1 MPPGGY
7 RRVVGSERDMSYPP
21 GDRPPSVYPAYPGS
35 GEPRPARPPLTKR
48 MRTVH
53 WIAIDCVV
61 GGFLAICSAATTGGI
76 VGHARLPLILLM
88 MVVIFIPVALRR
100 RAPVVAFGALVILG
114 VLLAGLPPSAPA
126 LIFVAAAFVLYT
138 VTVEGRKRTG
148 AAALGLMLAV
158 LVVLT
163 AAGHNSRRAEA
174 GAVFV
179 PIALANV
186 IAWMTGYSVRQRR
199 LYVVTLQHQAASSAV
214 AEERLRIARELHDV
228 VAHSMSVI
236 AVQAGYGQ
244 YVIDASPDG
253 AREALGAI
261 QATSRD
267 ALEEMRRM
275 LGVLRQQD
283 MTASPTRIDPAPGQ
297 APPSGGA
304 QPRQAPLAPAP
315 GLAGLDRLIERTCG
329 AGVRVRREVCGHPR
343 PAPAGVDLSAYRIIQ
358 EALTNVVR
366 HAGTGASCVVS
377 VGYTDADL
385 VIRVTD
391 DGGLPVTLPS
401 VSVATAGS
409 GHGIIGMRERVHL
422 CGGTFRAGPLPAGGF
437 EVMAALPLPASSLLP
452 TDRRAAGPLA
462 SAASATG
469 TGSAS
474 TDLRDVAA
482 AAVPVTAAAAVAP
495 LRPVAAASS
504 ATGATGDGNRG

>member
-1 MPPGGY
+1 
-7 RRVVGSERDMSYPP
+7 
-21 GDRPPSVYPAYPGS
+21 
-35 GEPRPARPPLTKR
+35 
-48 MRTVH
+48 MRLVH

-61 GGFLAICSAATTGGI
+61 GGFLAIFGVATIGGSLPR
-76 VGHARLPLILLM
+76 HARLPLILLTM
-88 MVVIFIPVALRR
+88 AVIFIPVALRR
-100 RAPVVAFGALVILG
+100 RAPVAAFGGLVILG
-114 VLLAGLPPSAPA
+114 VLLSGLAPA
-126 LIFVAAAFVLYT
+126 VPAAIFVAAAFVLYT

-158 LVVLT
+158 MVALT
-163 AAGHNSRRAEA
+163 AAGHDSRRDV
-174 GAVFV
+174 GAAFV
-179 PIALANV
+179 PVALANV

-244 YVIDASPDG
+244 YVIDASPDD
-253 AREALGAI
+253 ARDALGAI

-283 MTASPTRIDPAPGQ
+283 VRSSPARIDPGPGQ

-315 GLAGLDRLIERTCG
+315 GLAGLDRLIERTRG
-329 AGVRVRREVCGHPR
+329 AGVRVTLEVSGHPR

-366 HAGTGASCVVS
+366 HAGTSSSCL
-377 VGYTDADL
+377 VGVCYTDADL

-391 DGGLPVTLPS
+391 DGGLPVVFPS
-401 VSVATAGS
+401 VGVAAGGS

-422 CGGTFRAGPLPAGGF
+422 CGGTFSAGPRPDGGGF
-437 EVMAALPLPASSLLP
+437 QVTAALPLPATALRTDGGSRADGSS
-452 TDRRAAGPLA
+452 RAEGGAGAAAGSW
-462 SAASATG
+462 SAG
-469 TGSAS
+469 TLPAGSS
-474 TDLRDVAA
+474 AA
-482 AAVPVTAAAAVAP
+482 AASITPSPWPGSPAV
-495 LRPVAAASS
+495 
-504 ATGATGDGNRG
+504 TGAIAGDGGRSG